1 MKIIE
6 INSVAY
12 GSTGNIIFNL
22 YKEFTNLNIKLYLF
36 VGHNKGINKNFI
48 RIGNRLSNLSSIIMT
63 YLGFDGSGAYFATKK
78 LIKKIRK
85 INPDVIHLH
94 NIHGYYVNYKLLFEF
109 LAHEYEGKIIW
120 TLHDCWAFTG
130 HCSHFDAVNCQK
142 WQKKC
147 CNCKLYNDYPKSFF
161 DDSNRLYFSKKQ
173 PHVVHLHVV
182 NENSGEINWN
192 LDFQNYLRENK
203 DARDAYANTKLSL
216 IKENP
221 DGFNKAVGW
230 FSDYTTK
237 KGEIILEIAKKA
249 GFKDYRFVIISNY
262 NEIQS
267 YKKLMQINKIHFN
280 ENISHL
286 CLYKGTEIVAA
297 ACVKFNQKNFT
308 AIIQTIKGTNIK
320 YENIIKEKIKEWVTF
335 HDFKLTV

>member
-1 MKIIE
+1 MKKIINIVPYNPKWPDIFKIYSYE
-6 INSVAY
+6 LKKALNENCIAIYHV
-12 GSTGNIIFNL
+12 GSTSVPGLCAKPIIDIMCVVKDLKKATRTLEELGYTGKGEFNL
-22 YKEFTNLNIKLYLF
+22 PL
-36 VGHNKGINKNFI
+36 
-48 RIGNRLSNLSSIIMT
+48 
-63 YLGFDGSGAYFATKK
+63 
-78 LIKKIRK
+78 
-85 INPDVIHLH
+85 
-94 NIHGYYVNYKLLFEF
+94 
-109 LAHEYEGKIIW
+109 
-120 TLHDCWAFTG
+120 
-130 HCSHFDAVNCQK
+130 
-142 WQKKC
+142 
-147 CNCKLYNDYPKSFF
+147 
-161 DDSNRLYFSKKQ
+161 RLYFSKKQ

-335 HDFKLTV
+335 HDLKLIT